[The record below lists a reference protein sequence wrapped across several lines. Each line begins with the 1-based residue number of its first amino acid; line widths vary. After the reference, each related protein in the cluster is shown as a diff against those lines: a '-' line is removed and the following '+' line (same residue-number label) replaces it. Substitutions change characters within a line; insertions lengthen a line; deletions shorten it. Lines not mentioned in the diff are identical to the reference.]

1 MKSVKHVIKKM
12 LNMSTKR
19 FILVFVYVLSSYL
32 FMDLLVYGI
41 IYLITGEHDPAK
53 WYFLGRIVY
62 MLYCIF
68 LVIVH
73 SYLLVRLMNNNIEN
87 KSDFIQRILER
98 YDP

>member
-1 MKSVKHVIKKM
+1 
-12 LNMSTKR
+12 MSTKR
-19 FILVFVYVLSSYL
+19 YILIFVYVLSSYL

-41 IYLITGEHDPAK
+41 IYLMTGEHDPTK
-53 WYFLGRIVY
+53 WYFLGRVAY
-62 MLYCIF
+62 MLYCSV

-73 SYLLVRLMNNNIEN
+73 LYLLIKLMENNVEN

>member
-1 MKSVKHVIKKM
+1 
-12 LNMSTKR
+12 MSTKR
-19 FILVFVYVLSSYL
+19 TILIFVYVLLSYL

-41 IYLITGEHDPAK
+41 IYLMTGEHDPTK
-53 WYFLGRIVY
+53 WYFLGRVAY